1 MKSALDQTTIESARD
16 KAHFITH
23 SAVDV
28 LLSRLDKVKRT
39 GPGTW
44 SARCSAHDDRGP
56 SLAVRELD
64 DGRIL
69 LHCFAGCDVHDVLA
83 AVDLNVSDLFPPRAV
98 DLRFKPERRPFPAA
112 DVLRAIGFE
121 ALVVA
126 AAAVAMLAG
135 EPFNDIDRDRLI
147 LAVSRI
153 QAAMTVAGVSH
164 G

>member
-1 MKSALDQTTIESARD
+1 MKSAPDQTTIESARD
-16 KAHFITH
+16 KAHIITH

-56 SLAVRELD
+56 SLAVRELY

-98 DLRFKPERRPFPAA
+98 DLRHKPERRPFPAA

-153 QAAMTVAGVSH
+153 QAAMTAAGVSH